1 MNKLNEDNYFS
12 NEMNM
17 QYTGSSQIKSFIDC
31 EARTIAE
38 LKGEWEE
45 PTSDAM
51 LVSSYIDEAI
61 SGTLDIFK
69 EQNPQIFTRTGD
81 LKAQYKIAEKVLE
94 QINNDPMFLKYVSGE
109 HQVIM
114 TGKISNVP
122 VKIKIDSYFK
132 DKAIIDLKAMKDL
145 ELIWNNQTR
154 ERENFINA
162 YDYILQ
168 AALYQEIVRQ
178 NTGKQLPFIIAVCTK
193 QEYSERA
200 LLSIPQDELN
210 MKLEFLKGY
219 LPHLQELKEGK
230 VQPTFCGKCNYC
242 KSITKCN
249 KIYEYSYYFTKRNHE
264 GGII

>member
-1 MNKLNEDNYFS
+1 MKKLTEGNYFS

-17 QYTGSSQIKSFIDC
+17 KYTGSSQIKSFIDC
-31 EARTIAE
+31 EARTLAE
-38 LKGEWEE
+38 LKGEWDE
-45 PTSDAM
+45 PKSDSL

-94 QINNDPMFLKYVSGE
+94 QINNDPMFSKYVSGE

-114 TGKISNVP
+114 TGEISNVP

-132 DKAIIDLKAMKDL
+132 DKAIIDLKAIKDMNL
-145 ELIWNNQTR
+145 LWDEKTHQKV
-154 ERENFINA
+154 NFINA
-162 YDYILQ
+162 YDYLLQ

-200 LLSIPQDELN
+200 LLSISQDELN
-210 MKLEFLKGY
+210 TKLEFIKGY

-230 VQPTFCGKCNYC
+230 IEPSYCGKCNYC
-242 KSITKCN
+242 KSLAKCD
-249 KIYEYSYYFTKRNHE
+249 KIYEYGFYFAQRNK
-264 GGII
+264 